1 VLKVTKPW
9 PELGQVSQVEIEAMG
24 KSVSHQGFMT
34 GQLLVAMPQMRDA
47 RFTRSVIYI
56 CAHTGDGAMGLVV
69 NRLVGSLTFPDLLQQ
84 LNIDAQGKG
93 EHIRIR
99 SGGPVET
106 GRGFVLHSTDYV
118 DDATL
123 RVGDTVGLTATI
135 DILKD
140 IAAGSGPRRS
150 ILALGYAGWG
160 PGQLDAELT
169 ANAWLTVPAD
179 EELLFDDALNDKWE
193 RSLHKIGVDS
203 AFLTGDAGHA

>member
-1 VLKVTKPW
+1 
-9 PELGQVSQVEIEAMG
+9 MG
-24 KSVSHQGFMT
+24 KTVSHQGFMT
-34 GQLLVAMPQMRDA
+34 GELLVAMPQMRDA

-56 CAHTGDGAMGLVV
+56 CAHTTDGAMGLVV

-84 LNIDAQGKG
+84 LNIDSQGKG

-123 RVGDTVGLTATI
+123 KVGDTVGLTATI

-140 IAAGSGPRRS
+140 IASGSGPRRS

-160 PGQLDAELT
+160 PGQLDQELQ

-179 EELLFDDALNDKWE
+179 EELIFDDALNDKWE
-193 RSLHKIGVDS
+193 RSLSKIGVDFT
-203 AFLTGDAGHA
+203 FLTGDAGHA

>member
-1 VLKVTKPW
+1 
-9 PELGQVSQVEIEAMG
+9 
-24 KSVSHQGFMT
+24 MT

-47 RFTRSVIYI
+47 RFTRSVIYV
-56 CAHTGDGAMGLVV
+56 CAHTSDGAMGLVV

-84 LNIDAQGKG
+84 LNIDSHGMG

-123 RVGDTVGLTATI
+123 KVGEAVGLTATI

-140 IAAGSGPRRS
+140 IASGSGPRRS

-160 PGQLDAELT
+160 PGQLDQELQS
-169 ANAWLTVPAD
+169 NAWLTVPAD
-179 EELLFDDALNDKWE
+179 EELIFDDALNDKWE
-193 RSLHKIGVDS
+193 RSLNKIGVDFT
-203 AFLTGDAGHA
+203 FLAGDAGHA

>member
-1 VLKVTKPW
+1 
-9 PELGQVSQVEIEAMG
+9 MG
-24 KSVSHQGFMT
+24 RTVSHQGFMT
-34 GQLLVAMPQMRDA
+34 GELLVAMPQMRDA
-47 RFTRSVIYI
+47 RFTRSVIYV

-84 LNIDAQGKG
+84 LNIDSEGKG

-106 GRGFVLHSTDYV
+106 GRGFVLHSSDYV

-123 RVGDTVGLTATI
+123 KVGELVGLTATI

-140 IAAGSGPRRS
+140 IASGSGPRRS
-150 ILALGYAGWG
+150 LLALGYAGWG
-160 PGQLDAELT
+160 PGQLDQELT

-179 EELLFDDALNDKWE
+179 EELIFDDRLNDKWE
-193 RSLHKIGVDS
+193 RSLNKIGVDFT
-203 AFLTGDAGHA
+203 FLTAEAGHA

>member
-1 VLKVTKPW
+1 
-9 PELGQVSQVEIEAMG
+9 
-24 KSVSHQGFMT
+24 MT
-34 GQLLVAMPQMRDA
+34 GELLVAMPQMRDA

-56 CAHTGDGAMGLVV
+56 CAHTSDGAMGLVV

-84 LNIDAQGKG
+84 LNIDSQGKG

-123 RVGDTVGLTATI
+123 KVGDTVGLTATI

-140 IAAGSGPRRS
+140 IASGSGPRRS

-160 PGQLDAELT
+160 PGQLDQELQ

-179 EELLFDDALNDKWE
+179 EELIFDDALNDKWE
-193 RSLHKIGVDS
+193 RSLSKIGVDFT
-203 AFLTGDAGHA
+203 FLTGDAGHA

>member
-1 VLKVTKPW
+1 
-9 PELGQVSQVEIEAMG
+9 MG
-24 KSVSHQGFMT
+24 RTVSHQGFMT
-34 GQLLVAMPQMRDA
+34 GELLVAMPQMRDA
-47 RFTRSVIYI
+47 RFTRSVIYV

-84 LNIDAQGKG
+84 LNIDSEGKG

-106 GRGFVLHSTDYV
+106 GRGFVLHSSDYV

-123 RVGDTVGLTATI
+123 KVGELVGLTATI

-140 IAAGSGPRRS
+140 IASGSGPRRS
-150 ILALGYAGWG
+150 LLALGYAGWG
-160 PGQLDAELT
+160 PGQLDQELT

-179 EELLFDDALNDKWE
+179 EELIFDDRLNDKWE
-193 RSLHKIGVDS
+193 RSLNKIGVDFT
-203 AFLTGDAGHA
+203 FLTADAGHA

>member
-1 VLKVTKPW
+1 
-9 PELGQVSQVEIEAMG
+9 MG
-24 KSVSHQGFMT
+24 KSQALQGFMT
-34 GQLLVAMPQMRDA
+34 GHLLVAMPQMRDA
-47 RFTRSVIYI
+47 RFTRSVIYV

-84 LNIDAQGKG
+84 LNIDARSRG

-106 GRGFVLHSTDYV
+106 GRGFVLHSTDYI

-123 RVGDTVGLTATI
+123 KVGDMVGLTATI

-140 IAAGSGPRRS
+140 IASGSGPRRS

-160 PGQLDAELT
+160 PGQLDAELQG
-169 ANAWLTVPAD
+169 NAWLTVPAD
-179 EELLFDDALNDKWE
+179 EDLIFDDALNDKWE
-193 RSLHKIGVDS
+193 RSLNKIGVDFT
-203 AFLTGDAGHA
+203 FLTAEAGHA

>member
-1 VLKVTKPW
+1 
-9 PELGQVSQVEIEAMG
+9 MG
-24 KSVSHQGFMT
+24 KTVSHQGFMT
-34 GQLLVAMPQMRDA
+34 GELLVAMPQMRDA

-56 CAHTGDGAMGLVV
+56 CAHTSDGAMGLVV

-84 LNIDAQGKG
+84 LNIDAHGKG

-123 RVGDTVGLTATI
+123 KVGELVGLTATI

-140 IAAGSGPRRS
+140 IASGSGPRRS
-150 ILALGYAGWG
+150 LLALGYAGWG
-160 PGQLDAELT
+160 PGQLDQELQ

-179 EELLFDDALNDKWE
+179 EELIFDDALNDKWE
-193 RSLHKIGVDS
+193 RSLSKIGVDFT
-203 AFLTGDAGHA
+203 FLAGDAGHA

>member
-1 VLKVTKPW
+1 
-9 PELGQVSQVEIEAMG
+9 MG

-84 LNIDAQGKG
+84 LNIDARGKG

-123 RVGDTVGLTATI
+123 RVGDTIGLTATI

-160 PGQLDAELT
+160 PGQLDAELQ

>member
-1 VLKVTKPW
+1 
-9 PELGQVSQVEIEAMG
+9 
-24 KSVSHQGFMT
+24 MT

-47 RFTRSVIYI
+47 RFTRSVIYV

-84 LNIDAQGKG
+84 LSIDAHGKG

-140 IAAGSGPRRS
+140 IASGSGPRRS

-160 PGQLDAELT
+160 PGQLDAELQ

-179 EELLFDDALNDKWE
+179 EELIFDDALNDKWE
-193 RSLHKIGVDS
+193 RSMHKIGVDY
-203 AFLTGDAGHA
+203 AFLTGEAGHA

>member
-1 VLKVTKPW
+1 
-9 PELGQVSQVEIEAMG
+9 MG
-24 KSVSHQGFMT
+24 KSVLHQGFMT

-47 RFTRSVIYI
+47 RFTRSVIYV

-84 LNIDAQGKG
+84 LNIDARDKG

-123 RVGDTVGLTATI
+123 RVGDTIGLTATI

-140 IAAGSGPRRS
+140 IASGSGPRRS

-160 PGQLDAELT
+160 PGQLDAELQ

-193 RSLHKIGVDS
+193 RSLHKISVNP
-203 AFLTGDAGHA
+203 AFLTGEAGHA

>member
-1 VLKVTKPW
+1 
-9 PELGQVSQVEIEAMG
+9 MG

>member
-1 VLKVTKPW
+1 
-9 PELGQVSQVEIEAMG
+9 MG
-24 KSVSHQGFMT
+24 RSVSHQGFMT
-34 GQLLVAMPQMRDA
+34 GELLVAMPQMRDA

-84 LNIDAQGKG
+84 LNIDAHGKG

-123 RVGDTVGLTATI
+123 KVGDTVRLTATI

-140 IAAGSGPRRS
+140 IASGSGPRRS

-160 PGQLDAELT
+160 PGQLDQELQ

-179 EELLFDDALNDKWE
+179 EELIFDDALNDKWE
-193 RSLHKIGVDS
+193 RSLSKIGVDFT
-203 AFLTGDAGHA
+203 FLTGDAGHA